1 MSLEATHPSASLSA
15 PRRGALIS
23 PPAHEPRSAVE
34 TALLAAL
41 AASVAAVVMLVLSGE
56 RSLVGWLVSEQGP
69 LERTAATLWFVLA
82 LALLRWGG
90 GLNRCSLGLVA
101 ICLLFGARELDL
113 HRLIADT
120 SMLKTHFY
128 RDGGLGWAQKALGGT
143 LALAVLATLAWA
155 SWINGAEFLRR
166 RLWLRAWGRIVLAAI
181 GVLVLSKVMDRAPA
195 VLEDEWGVAV
205 SWTAH
210 HLITLHEEWLEALVP
225 GALLAALLLRARR
238 RTPRAPAPGL

>member
-1 MSLEATHPSASLSA
+1 MSIEATHPSPALAAPRLVGLSA
-15 PRRGALIS
+15 PGE
-23 PPAHEPRSAVE
+23 HEPPSRVEAV
-34 TALLAAL
+34 LLAAL
-41 AASVAAVVMLVLSGE
+41 GASIAAVLILVLSGE
-56 RSLVGWLVSEQGP
+56 RGLVGWLVSEQGP
-69 LERTAATLWFVLA
+69 LERTAAALWFVLA

-90 GLNRCSLGLVA
+90 GLNRCSVGLIA

-128 RDGGLGWAQKALGGT
+128 RDGGLGLAQKVLGGT
-143 LALAVLATLAWA
+143 LALAVLATLAWG

-166 RLWLRAWGRIVLAAI
+166 AHYRRAWGRIVLAAL

-195 VLEDEWGVAV
+195 VLEDEWGIAV

-210 HLITLHEEWLEALVP
+210 HLVTLHEEWLEALVP
-225 GALLAALLLRARR
+225 GALIAALALRARR
-238 RTPRAPAPGL
+238 HAA